1 MIRERMAWEL
11 VGNVRGVIGGDGWVD
26 VVGKERT
33 WVVEIEDGEVV
44 WRAVGGRTD
53 GPVVG
58 VGVDFAVGMEEGGF
72 GVEELGEGGGGVT
85 AEAED
90 VGETE
95 VGVLDVGQAFE
106 SPRGVEVVVSRTDA
120 ERGVGLE
127 VDAEGGTEGVEGVVE
142 TFDLG
147 DDGEWVDGVDGLVAR
162 GLAEV
167 EHELFS
173 LM

>member
-1 MIRERMAWEL
+1 MDFPI
-11 VGNVRGVIGGDGWVD
+11 GV
-26 VVGKERT
+26 KQ
-33 WVVEIEDGEVV
+33 
-44 WRAVGGRTD
+44 
-53 GPVVG
+53 
-58 VGVDFAVGMEEGGF
+58 GGF

-85 AEAED
+85 AKAEE

-106 SPRGVEVVVSRTDA
+106 GPRGFEVVVSRADA
-120 ERGVGLE
+120 EGGVGLE
-127 VDAEGGTEGVEGVVE
+127 VDAEGGTECVEGVVE

-147 DDGEWVDGVDGLVAR
+147 DDGERVDGVERLVAR

>member
-11 VGNVRGVIGGDGWVD
+11 VGNVRGVVGGDGWVD
-26 VVGKERT
+26 VVGEERT
-33 WVVEIEDGEVV
+33 GVVEVEDGEVV
-44 WRAVGGRTD
+44 GRGVGGRTD
-53 GPVVG
+53 GTVVG
-58 VGVDFAVGMEEGGF
+58 VGVDFTVGMEQGGF
-72 GVEELGEGGGGVT
+72 GVEELGEGGRGVT
-85 AEAED
+85 AKAEE

-106 SPRGVEVVVSRTDA
+106 GPRGVEVMVPRADA
-120 ERGVGLE
+120 ERGVGLD

-147 DDGEWVDGVDGLVAR
+147 DDGERVDGVDRLVAR